1 MKIKMLRGA
10 LTFVLVFTSLSI
22 IDIPIAH
29 AATVYTFTNAGA
41 TGYQGPTQAQVS
53 SAYTSTTL
61 AGAVTINTQG
71 IQEWTVPSSGRYSIK
86 VSGASG
92 GLTSGYP
99 TTGYGAI
106 IQGEFTLTQG
116 TVLKIAVG
124 QKGVA
129 ASSSSYGGGGGG
141 GSFVVQNSTLIIAAG
156 GGGSHGTGGGN
167 GGVASFVRTHADA
180 SLTTTGKSG
189 NTYVETGGAGGTN
202 GSEGGT
208 SASSW
213 NGYPGAGY
221 LGNAGTGGAK
231 NWANAMLGG
240 NLSSYGYGGFGGG
253 GSGGMYGGSGGG
265 GYSGGGANSRHGPGG
280 GGASFNSGSN
290 ASAVLATSFTDGQ
303 VQITTLGPS
312 VTTFASTSTLINSTT
327 IDYNI
332 TFSEAV
338 TGLTSGD
345 FSKSGTGSSSC
356 TIASPSGSGTS
367 YAIQLTG
374 CSEGT
379 VILTMAANAVSNT
392 SSQTAPS
399 SNTVAATVTI
409 DRTAPTVTSVAA
421 PANSTYFPANTPTF
435 TVIFSESVTV
445 TGTPRLTLTV
455 GSTTK
460 YANYLS
466 MSDSKTA
473 LFQYT
478 VASNTSE
485 FDTDGIAVA
494 TSLDLN
500 GGAIADLATNT
511 LTNTS
516 FTAPTLTSVLVAQPA
531 AAPTIDSVTATNA
544 TLTIYFTPGAAR
556 GSTTSTY
563 HYSTD
568 NGSTYKVRSSGTT
581 ASPLVITTVSS
592 SASSLVNGTGYQ
604 IRLKAISSAG
614 NSDASNAMTET
625 PTAIS
630 VSGDS
635 TLILTYG
642 NSASTSAYSA
652 TGGTGTYTWSLGS
665 SISGVTLSGT
675 TVTASNSL
683 AAGTYSQTVRATDG
697 NSQVGTK
704 SLTITVNKAATSISI
719 ALPNN
724 ATSAAA
730 SGTITITAT
739 VPRAGSVNFQLGGTT
754 ISGCGSAVAASTS
767 ATCLWTAPGSL
778 GSVTLAAIFT
788 PTDASNYESSTSTN
802 LVITI
807 VNGVS
812 TVTLSLAGGVT
823 QTPKG
828 QPITITAAIDQEG
841 RVTFTVDG
849 KKIPGCINRRG
860 SAGNVTCSWKPA
872 VQKLVTIKAALTP
885 TNNIYQAST
894 QSVKVQVT
902 KRTGLR

>member
-1 MKIKMLRGA
+1 
-10 LTFVLVFTSLSI
+10 
-22 IDIPIAH
+22 
-29 AATVYTFTNAGA
+29 
-41 TGYQGPTQAQVS
+41 
-53 SAYTSTTL
+53 
-61 AGAVTINTQG
+61 
-71 IQEWTVPSSGRYSIK
+71 
-86 VSGASG
+86 
-92 GLTSGYP
+92 
-99 TTGYGAI
+99 
-106 IQGEFTLTQG
+106 
-116 TVLKIAVG
+116 
-124 QKGVA
+124 
-129 ASSSSYGGGGGG
+129 
-141 GSFVVQNSTLIIAAG
+141 
-156 GGGSHGTGGGN
+156 
-167 GGVASFVRTHADA
+167 
-180 SLTTTGKSG
+180 
-189 NTYVETGGAGGTN
+189 VETGGAGGTN

-531 AAPTIDSVTATNA
+531 AAPTIDSITATNA